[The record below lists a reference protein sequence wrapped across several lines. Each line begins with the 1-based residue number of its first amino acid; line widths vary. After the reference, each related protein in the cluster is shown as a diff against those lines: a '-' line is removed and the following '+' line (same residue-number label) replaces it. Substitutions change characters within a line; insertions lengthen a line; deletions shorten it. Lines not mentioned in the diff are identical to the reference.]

1 MGGMGHERP
10 ICDVR
15 VTSAFSGSGHSLGRS
30 RCRLMAMSGHA
41 TAAAPLHAKRVRQP
55 AELGRELQALHAVP
69 LQLRIRVQ
77 RALIF
82 GSRKP
87 RCLAALQAGKFGDQ
101 VLPDVTQRCSQD
113 EDQRESGNYH
123 RPPCRPALPTLE
135 QWAIR
140 SKLVPIADE

>member
-1 MGGMGHERP
+1 
-10 ICDVR
+10 
-15 VTSAFSGSGHSLGRS
+15 
-30 RCRLMAMSGHA
+30 MSGHA

-82 GSRKP
+82 GLRKP

-123 RPPCRPALPTLE
+123 RPPCRPEREANSNLIRPLRHGVRNN
-135 QWAIR
+135 AIDANR
-140 SKLVPIADE
+140 RKRQSDGRKDG